1 MVILFFGPQLPAP
14 FTFLQPPAQI
24 TYSRPLTM
32 VLLFYAPSP
41 PPLPASKITFSGP
54 LVTEVCH
61 VSFTPLSKT
70 QPTACSK
77 IPSSKKFYHT

>member
-24 TYSRPLTM
+24 TC
-32 VLLFYAPSP
+32 LLVNDGITFSHSL
-41 PPLPASKITFSGP
+41 PLPASKITFSGP

-77 IPSSKKFYHT
+77 ISSSKKFYHT